1 MLSGRDVSMSHMG
14 NSHLII
20 MFTVGPE
27 DVAEGDRIFA
37 NHGEWMKGHPRD
49 GDTALLDY
57 TISKG
62 TELSS
67 PLDPSS
73 EPTGN
78 TVFVIDEYYE
88 SPAGIAA
95 HWQASEGWPEMSTAA
110 AAWFA
115 KAKGIVTLHNGT
127 VVQALW

>member
-1 MLSGRDVSMSHMG
+1 MSHMG
-14 NSHLII
+14 KSHLII
-20 MFTVGPE
+20 MFTVGPD

-37 NHGEWMKGHPRD
+37 SHGEWMKGHPRE
-49 GDTALLDY
+49 GDVALLDY
-57 TISKG
+57 TVSKG
-62 TELSS
+62 PELSN

-78 TVFVIDEYYE
+78 TIFVLDEYYE
-88 SPAGIAA
+88 SPAGIAK
-95 HWQASEGWPEMSTAA
+95 HWQASESWPEMSSAA

-115 KAKGIVTLHNGT
+115 KAKALVTVHNGT